1 MIKLLE
7 IHIEEIRGIRNL
19 TLRPDGKNF
28 VVHGPNGSG
37 KSGIVDAIDFGL
49 TGSISRLAGKGTG
62 QLKLKTHGPHVDSRS
77 SLKNSLVRLTLE
89 LTKLGETVTIERTL
103 NNPKDLLVTPPD
115 QPDIQAV
122 LDDVVQHSELTLS
135 RREIIKYILSEGKTR
150 SKDVQAL
157 LKLDELGQIR
167 DALKTASNTLSRN
180 EKGAKAS
187 LKTSEEDLIG
197 HLGIPELT
205 SKSILDSVNTKRQL
219 LNLQSLTDLSK
230 DTAVNIGLST
240 KGRTAESFSRAT
252 ALLDL
257 TALSEHLAADTGK
270 QFVEECVV
278 QFDVLKTDPVIL
290 QQLKLSDFYEQGLAL
305 LNEDGCPLCDT
316 KWEIEELVT
325 HLKAKIDR
333 VKAVRATQE
342 KLTQASNS
350 LQSYVQRLVELLK
363 RSKKIAQDVNKGPE
377 GSTISMW
384 IVTLNSMLPKLS
396 TVEGALEVEDEIRGL
411 WRQSLSRYEE
421 VISDIHAAVSAK
433 PDDSAEVKARD
444 FLTIAHERLQK
455 WWSALHECNQCNQS
469 NTAALTALEAYT
481 STIEET
487 LGGLYAQV
495 ESKLSEYYCFIN
507 QDDEAKFSAKL
518 EHKESALNLEVDFHN
533 RGLFPPS
540 AYHSEGHQDGM
551 GLCLY
556 LALMQQMLRDEFTF
570 VVLDDVV
577 MSVDTQH
584 RREFC
589 NLLKTKFPDTQF
601 ILTTHDQAWHK
612 QMKSHGLISSKSSV
626 SFRNWTVEHGPLVAA
641 SLEVWQQIDNAL
653 EDGDVPAAAAKLRR
667 HLEYV
672 AHELAESLR
681 APVPFRGDGNYALDS
696 LMSPALSRYPKY
708 LKEAKSAAQSWS
720 NDELKAS
727 IGNLLETFQAK
738 QKVVKAE
745 KWATNS
751 AVHYN
756 SWANFSK
763 EEFQSVVK
771 AWRELLSSLHCEK
784 CETWLYVSPSM
795 GTVEALRCRC
805 AETNLNLKK
814 K

>member
-1 MIKLLE
+1 M
-7 IHIEEIRGIRNL
+7 
-19 TLRPDGKNF
+19 
-28 VVHGPNGSG
+28 
-37 KSGIVDAIDFGL
+37 
-49 TGSISRLAGKGTG
+49 
-62 QLKLKTHGPHVDSRS
+62 
-77 SLKNSLVRLTLE
+77 
-89 LTKLGETVTIERTL
+89 
-103 NNPKDLLVTPPD
+103 
-115 QPDIQAV
+115 
-122 LDDVVQHSELTLS
+122 
-135 RREIIKYILSEGKTR
+135 
-150 SKDVQAL
+150 
-157 LKLDELGQIR
+157 
-167 DALKTASNTLSRN
+167 
-180 EKGAKAS
+180 
-187 LKTSEEDLIG
+187 
-197 HLGIPELT
+197 
-205 SKSILDSVNTKRQL
+205 
-219 LNLQSLTDLSK
+219 
-230 DTAVNIGLST
+230 
-240 KGRTAESFSRAT
+240 
-252 ALLDL
+252 
-257 TALSEHLAADTGK
+257 
-270 QFVEECVV
+270 
-278 QFDVLKTDPVIL
+278 
-290 QQLKLSDFYEQGLAL
+290 
-305 LNEDGCPLCDT
+305 
-316 KWEIEELVT
+316 
-325 HLKAKIDR
+325 
-333 VKAVRATQE
+333 
-342 KLTQASNS
+342 
-350 LQSYVQRLVELLK
+350 
-363 RSKKIAQDVNKGPE
+363 
-377 GSTISMW
+377 
-384 IVTLNSMLPKLS
+384 
-396 TVEGALEVEDEIRGL
+396 
-411 WRQSLSRYEE
+411 
-421 VISDIHAAVSAK
+421 
-433 PDDSAEVKARD
+433 
-444 FLTIAHERLQK
+444 
-455 WWSALHECNQCNQS
+455 
-469 NTAALTALEAYT
+469 YT

-696 LMSPALSRYPKY
+696 LMSPVLSRYPKY
-708 LKEAKSAAQSWS
+708 LKEAKSAAQSWN

-745 KWATNS
+745 QWATNS

-771 AWRELLSSLHCEK
+771 AWHELLSSLHCEK

-795 GTVEALRCRC
+795 GKVEALRCRC